1 MSKVLAVVGASGNQG
16 GTLISYF
23 LNDEALSKEY
33 SIRAITRDPELEK
46 AIALQKQGVQVVK
59 GDINDMDSLVSAFD
73 GAHTVFGMSLP
84 TYQDGGRKLEFDQGK
99 NIADAAVRSKV
110 EMLIWS
116 SAADTI
122 EASGGKYTRIDHF
135 NAKADVEQYIRKLP
149 IKSIFFL
156 PALFMQ
162 GFLGPLKPMKL
173 GDGVYGIVNIVD
185 PEKQLP
191 FFDTDDTGKFIA
203 HIIKNKEKYY
213 GQKVA
218 AFGEILSVA
227 TAALRISK
235 FCGKDVKY
243 IRLPLEEFKQ
253 VAPVPEDLLEM
264 FGYLN
269 EFDFFG
275 LDPSEYQDKTPCE
288 GKPHNFDEFLINHPI
303 KLE

>member
-1 MSKVLAVVGASGNQG
+1 MSKILAVIGASGNQG
-16 GTLISYF
+16 GALISYF
-23 LNDEALSKEY
+23 LNDDALSREY
-33 SIRAITRDPELEK
+33 RLRAITRDPELEK
-46 AIALQKQGVQVVK
+46 ANALRKQGVQVVK
-59 GDINDMDSLVSAFD
+59 GDINDVNSLASAFE
-73 GAHTVFGMSLP
+73 GAHIVFGMSLP
-84 TYQDGGRKLEFDQGK
+84 TYQDGGRKLEFGQGK
-99 NIADAAVRSKV
+99 NIADAAVRSKAEV
-110 EMLIWS
+110 LIWS

-122 EASGGKYTRIDHF
+122 KASGGKYTHIDHF
-135 NAKADVEQYIRKLP
+135 NAKADVEQYIRRSP

-162 GFLGPLKPMKL
+162 GFLGPLKPVKL

-203 HIIKNKEKYY
+203 HIIKNKERYY

-218 AFGEILSVA
+218 AFGEIFSVA

-243 IRLPLEEFKQ
+243 FKLPLEEFKQ

-264 FGYLN
+264 FQYLN

-275 LDPSEYQDKTPCE
+275 LDPSEYQDKGPCE
-288 GKPHNFDEFLINHPI
+288 GKPQNFNDFLINHPI